1 MKSKIVL
8 GLSVFCQ
15 FTAKLWTMVLIV
27 LHCTLYYIVG
37 KSNFIPIDLTSGLLL
52 LVLPIPIGWAATLL
66 LHKLMK
72 TKFWL
77 LSTKD
82 KLIHLLSTTWFTV
95 PTRRMG
101 DRDQRHKETFFALLL
116 AGLNIVGTLAALL
129 QLKNPRWFHRNSLQ
143 VFFPSLFFY
152 LAGCGFLLLFEKTV
166 HPWRHLGKERESHCW
181 GKLQG
186 TKAEQTFWDQ
196 VSLS

>member
-8 GLSVFCQ
+8 GFSGLCQ
-15 FTAKLWTMVLIV
+15 LTAKLWTMVLIAILMSLPDQLDV
-27 LHCTLYYIVG
+27 H
-37 KSNFIPIDLTSGLLL
+37 SGVLL
-52 LVLPIPIGWAATLL
+52 LVLPIPIGWVATLL

-72 TKFWL
+72 TNFWL

-95 PTRRMG
+95 PTRTMG

-116 AGLNIVGTLAALL
+116 AGLNIVGTSAAFLDGMTFSWSHPSKYSIIICWLAVFPPIL
-129 QLKNPRWFHRNSLQ
+129 FH
-143 VFFPSLFFY
+143 
-152 LAGCGFLLLFEKTV
+152 LAGWGLVYLFEKTV
-166 HPWRHLGKERESHCW
+166 HPWRDLGKERESHCW

>member
-27 LHCTLYYIVG
+27 LHCTLYYIV
-37 KSNFIPIDLTSGLLL
+37 LL
-52 LVLPIPIGWAATLL
+52 LVLPITFGWVATLL

-72 TKFWL
+72 TNFWL

-101 DRDQRHKETFFALLL
+101 DRDQQHKETFFALLL
-116 AGLNIVGTLAALL
+116 AGLNIVGTSAAFLDGVTQFSLTHPSKYSIISCWLAVFPPIL
-129 QLKNPRWFHRNSLQ
+129 FH
-143 VFFPSLFFY
+143 
-152 LAGCGFLLLFEKTV
+152 LAGWGLVYLFEKTV

-186 TKAEQTFWDQ
+186 TKRGIEAEPTFWDQ
-196 VSLS
+196 VSFC